1 MLTTHLHGVRQ
12 GKPDEKMSVKGCG
25 KNYPDPAGAEKLDD
39 GVLVPCGK
47 ALDNSLHFKSSLL
60 YNEVSMCVDPRICM
74 FASSCMS
81 RVGSVYLAYAL
92 ACLGDKYSERER
104 GERFQ
109 SSESDIS
116 SSNQFIVYDTSQIK
130 SRYLLRVKFNF
141 K

>member
-1 MLTTHLHGVRQ
+1 MMTHLHAVYQ

-25 KNYPDPAGAEKLDD
+25 KIYADPAGAEKLDD

-60 YNEVSMCVDPRICM
+60 YNEVSMCIDPRMCM
-74 FASSCMS
+74 R
-81 RVGSVYLAYAL
+81 RVGAVYLSLRFGVLRRQIYI
-92 ACLGDKYSERER
+92 YIERER
-104 GERFQ
+104 WDRFQ
-109 SSESDIS
+109 CTESDIP